1 MTDRTDKRG
10 PAPGVFRPGDPAVIT
25 VETESREGGRGGFGV
40 DDLADFAPDGE
51 QATPPATLDAVA
63 APFSVRPAPWLRWAL
78 GGLVGLFALA
88 LGVDAVLLVQELAEI
103 SFALAGLATAL
114 LLLAVGAMAGFTW
127 REMRAIA
134 RLGRIDDIRT
144 AAERALAGADRGAAD
159 SVLADLQALYGRR
172 RDLAWSCARFRER
185 RADVLDAEDA
195 LVLFEHE
202 VLKPLDR
209 QASAAI
215 GRTAQMTAVFTAI
228 SPFASVDIMLTAW
241 RNLALIREIAS
252 LYGGRP
258 GLFGSVR
265 LLRRVLLHLALTGG
279 MEASDGLASEMMGGG
294 MAAKLSTRL
303 GEGVINGL
311 LTARVG
317 IATMKYCRPL
327 PYLEAPKPSIRE
339 MAGRIAGEVK
349 ARM

>member
-1 MTDRTDKRG
+1 MTDRQDRPG
-10 PAPGVFRPGDPAVIT
+10 PAPGVFRPDDPAVIA
-25 VETESREGGRGGFGV
+25 VETERERDAGSAFQDEAGGR
-40 DDLADFAPDGE
+40 
-51 QATPPATLDAVA
+51 PPATLDAAA
-63 APFSVRPAPWLRWAL
+63 APFSVRPAPWLLWAL
-78 GGLVGLFALA
+78 AGLLGLFALA
-88 LGVDAVLLVQELAEI
+88 LGVDAVLLVQELAGI
-103 SFALAGLATAL
+103 SIALAGLAAGL
-114 LLLAVGAMAGFTW
+114 LLLAVGAMAGFAF
-127 REMRAIA
+127 RELRAIA
-134 RLGRIDDIRT
+134 RLRRIDDIR
-144 AAERALAGADRGAAD
+144 AMAERALAGGDRGAAD
-159 SVLADLQALYGRR
+159 SALADLEALYGRR
-172 RDLAWSCARFRER
+172 RELAWGCARFREH
-185 RADVLDAEDA
+185 RADTVDAEDA

-228 SPFASVDIMLTAW
+228 SPFAAVDIMLTAW

-258 GLFGSVR
+258 GLFGSVK

-279 MEASDGLASEMMGGG
+279 MEATDGLASEMLGGG

-303 GEGVINGL
+303 GEGLVNGL

-327 PYLEAPKPSIRE
+327 PWLQAPKPSIRE